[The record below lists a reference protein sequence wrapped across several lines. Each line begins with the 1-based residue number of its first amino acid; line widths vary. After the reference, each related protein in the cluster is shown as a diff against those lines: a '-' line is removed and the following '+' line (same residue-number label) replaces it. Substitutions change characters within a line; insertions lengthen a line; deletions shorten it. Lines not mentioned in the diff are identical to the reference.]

1 MASGGPTPVALALPP
16 APADIGLVAAL
27 PIEVGPLLERF
38 TRVRTYTAG
47 RLKVFEGRCGGRV
60 VAAVIAGPGRK
71 AARRGA
77 ELLLAGHRPA
87 WVLSV
92 GFGGAL
98 NPSLGRNDIVFAT
111 EVVDL
116 DGLRLAID
124 LAPPIDE
131 SPGRRITSGRV
142 LTVDAIVRT
151 ALEKAELHQRFGA
164 DVVDMETSSVANVC
178 ATRGIRFLSIRV
190 VSDEAQTDL
199 PAEVLSILGS
209 TGSYRL
215 GAALGAIWRR
225 PSSLKDLWTLR
236 DHAVSAADRLAEVVP
251 GVFAQLP

>member
-1 MASGGPTPVALALPP
+1 MASGGPSPVALAPPP

-27 PIEVGPLLERF
+27 PIEVGPLLDGF

-47 RLKVFEGRCGGRV
+47 RLKIVEGRCGGRV

-98 NPSLGRNDIVFAT
+98 DPSLERNDIVFAT

-116 DGLRLAID
+116 DGLHLAID
-124 LAPPIDE
+124 LAPPSDDT
-131 SPGRRITSGRV
+131 PGRRITSGRI
-142 LTVDAIVRT
+142 LTVDGIVRT
-151 ALEKAELHQRFGA
+151 ALEKTDLRQRFGA
-164 DVVDMETSSVANVC
+164 DVVDMETSAVAGVC
-178 ATRGIRFLSIRV
+178 STRGIRFLSIRV
-190 VSDEAQTDL
+190 ISDEARTDL
-199 PAEVLSILGS
+199 PVEVLSVLGA
-209 TGSYRL
+209 TGSYRV

-236 DHAVSAADRLAEVVP
+236 DHALSAADRLAEIVP
-251 GVFAQLP
+251 GVIAQLP

>member
-1 MASGGPTPVALALPP
+1 MAGGGPMP
-16 APADIGLVAAL
+16 APPPSPADVGLVAAL
-27 PIEVGPLLERF
+27 PIEAGPLLDRF
-38 TRVRTYTAG
+38 TRVRTYAAD
-47 RLKVFEGRCGGRV
+47 RLKVVEGRCGGRV

-87 WVLSV
+87 WILSA

-98 NPSLGRNDIVFAT
+98 NPDLERNDVVFAT

-124 LAPPIDE
+124 LTPPCDDT
-131 SPGRRITSGRV
+131 PGRRITSGRV
-142 LTVDAIVRT
+142 LTADSIVRT
-151 ALEKAELHQRFGA
+151 ALEKADLRRRFGA
-164 DVVDMETSSVANVC
+164 DVVDMETSAVADVCSV
-178 ATRGIRFLSIRV
+178 RGVRFLSVRV
-190 VSDEAQTDL
+190 ISDEARTDL
-199 PAEVLSILGS
+199 PPEVLSILGA

-251 GVFAQLP
+251 GVIERLS

>member
-1 MASGGPTPVALALPP
+1 MASGGPSPVALAPPP

-27 PIEVGPLLERF
+27 PIEVGPLLDGF
-38 TRVRTYTAG
+38 TRVRTYSAG
-47 RLKVFEGRCGGRV
+47 RLKIVEGRCGGRI

-98 NPSLGRNDIVFAT
+98 DPSLERNDIVFAT

-124 LAPPIDE
+124 LTPPSDDTPE
-131 SPGRRITSGRV
+131 RRITSGRI
-142 LTVDAIVRT
+142 LTVDGIVRT
-151 ALEKAELHQRFGA
+151 ALEKADLRQRFGA
-164 DVVDMETSSVANVC
+164 DVVDMETSAVAEVC
-178 ATRGIRFLSIRV
+178 STRGIRFLSIRV
-190 VSDEAQTDL
+190 ISDEARTDL
-199 PAEVLSILGS
+199 PVEVLSVLGA
-209 TGSYRL
+209 TGSYRV

-236 DHAVSAADRLAEVVP
+236 DHALSAADRLAEIVP
-251 GVFAQLP
+251 GVIAQLP